1 MQHANPLQ
9 PTVSPIFS
17 DWAGRQRRRGCRRW
31 KIWMNWKRNG
41 RCYRQF
47 ISLIG
52 KKFDFTSDRIRHTHV
67 KREKVAS
74 TEMCTFLVLNI
85 SSLQLIPVTVIA
97 YRGKYGSPDPTGIVE
112 QPLWLRHFLRWR
124 ELSLQ
129 KIMSAADRK
138 RGY

>member
-1 MQHANPLQ
+1 
-9 PTVSPIFS
+9 
-17 DWAGRQRRRGCRRW
+17 
-31 KIWMNWKRNG
+31 
-41 RCYRQF
+41 
-47 ISLIG
+47 
-52 KKFDFTSDRIRHTHV
+52 
-67 KREKVAS
+67 
-74 TEMCTFLVLNI
+74 MCTFLVLNI

-138 RGY
+138 RGILNADKKSKKMWMSEDWML